1 MQIKE
6 NKQATW
12 DSLIH
17 KAQKGNQA
25 AITELYN
32 RTYSQGF
39 SVALQMV
46 KNEEDAMDILQNAY
60 ISAFKNLHTI
70 REPEKFRNWFNCIVA
85 NKCRDFLRK
94 HKEVMFS
101 ELAVEEDISYEE
113 TLESDLIEF
122 SPEQSVDYSAT
133 KKLVNDI
140 LQALPQEQKLC
151 ILMYYYNE
159 LSVKEI
165 AEALECTENTVKSR
179 LNYARSKIK
188 EEVKALEKKGT
199 KLYNV
204 APIPFIVWMLR
215 GNESE
220 VEIKGVYFQL
230 RSLIKKYAL
239 KTMLVKSVKI
249 KIVAC
254 LLGTA
259 IVGGGLALGVG
270 LRQTEDKVS
279 DKKVEE
285 TSKKTDVDIVDKEDA
300 EQEGLGN
307 EEDGLNE
314 DLSGEEVK
322 TEQKQESVQTNK
334 SVAEQVQNTTLTVPQ
349 EQIEARRLQNQKY
362 REQLTHTGEY
372 DYIPASE
379 TMYQFGV
386 VDING
391 DGIQELFVYTYD
403 PTTETDNGPNFML
416 TIEEDY
422 LVGGG
427 KGYGVMHNV
436 EYCVA
441 TKHFVQTAY
450 YDDGTY
456 SFTVCGFEGTAFY
469 QEEIDLSEE
478 KTRYSFSF
486 YIDVD
491 GKYYYGDRAL
501 EEYILSEEETVLVKE
516 KLTEYLPT
524 RTKVTAPYSVTQEN
538 LDKYLPIDDAGIIA
552 QLTK

>member
-1 MQIKE
+1 MQMKE

-46 KNEEDAMDILQNAY
+46 KNEEDAMDVLQNAY
-60 ISAFKNLHTI
+60 ISAFNNLHTI
-70 REPEKFRNWFNCIVA
+70 REPEKFKNWFNCIVA

-94 HKEVMFS
+94 HKEVVFS
-101 ELAVEEDISYEE
+101 EMEVEEDISFEE

-122 SPEQSVDYSAT
+122 SPEQSVDYSET
-133 KKLVNDI
+133 KKLLNEI

-151 ILMYYYNE
+151 VLMYYYNE

-165 AEALECTENTVKSR
+165 AEALGCSENTVKSR
-179 LNYARSKIK
+179 LNYARKRIK
-188 EEVKALEKKGT
+188 EDVKALEKTGT
-199 KLYNV
+199 KLYNI
-204 APIPFIVWMLR
+204 APIPFIVWILR
-215 GNESE
+215 GGESE
-220 VEIKGVYFQL
+220 AEIKGVYFQL
-230 RSLIKKYAL
+230 SRLIKKYAL
-239 KTMLVKSVKI
+239 KTMLAKSVKI
-249 KIVAC
+249 KVAAC
-254 LLGTA
+254 LLGTLM
-259 IVGGGLALGVG
+259 IGGGLVIGFNKIGEGVSS
-270 LRQTEDKVS
+270 Q
-279 DKKVEE
+279 KVEG
-285 TSKKTDVDIVDKEDA
+285 TSKKTDVEASDKEDT
-300 EQEGLGN
+300 EQEVLRN
-307 EEDGLNE
+307 EEDILSE
-314 DLSGEEVK
+314 DLADKEGQTK
-322 TEQKQESVQTNK
+322 QKQASVQTNN
-334 SVAEQVQNTTLTVPQ
+334 SVTEQVQNTSSTVSQ
-349 EQIEARRLQNQKY
+349 DQIETRRLQNQKY

-403 PTTETDNGPNFML
+403 PTAETDNGPNFML
-416 TIEEDY
+416 TIEGDY

-436 EYCVA
+436 EYCVS

-456 SFTVCGFEGTAFY
+456 SFTVCSFEDNAFY

-486 YIDVD
+486 YIDID

-516 KLTEYLPT
+516 KLAEYLPT
-524 RTKVTAPYSVTQEN
+524 RTKVTAPYTVTQEN
-538 LDKYLPIDDAGIIA
+538 IDKYLPVDDAGIIA
-552 QLTK
+552 QLTE